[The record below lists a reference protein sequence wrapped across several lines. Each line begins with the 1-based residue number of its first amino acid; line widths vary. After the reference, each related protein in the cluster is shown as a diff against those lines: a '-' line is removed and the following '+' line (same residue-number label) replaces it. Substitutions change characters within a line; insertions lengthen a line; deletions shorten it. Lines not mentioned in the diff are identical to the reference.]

1 MEKALMD
8 SKLDS
13 VVQTIAQ
20 SKGTVMLIGSTD
32 CGKTTTAKYMLT
44 KLCSISSKIGFI
56 DSDIGQSTLGP
67 PGTIGAATF
76 SKFNPQKDCEMQAQN
91 LKLTFI
97 GEFTPVGHIMELIF
111 GIKKMLDYLNQLNCA
126 IILIDTTG
134 LVHGKTGLYLKKSK
148 IELIKPDHLIFF
160 HKNKD
165 LLTLINIQT
174 KAQNHFL
181 TILDSVKTRSFEQR
195 RSYRNR
201 KITTYFKDSREQ
213 PIAFPPII
221 QWRKDIITCSALSPA
236 EIGRLTS
243 LLQREIYFAAISHRT
258 LIIASDSW
266 FYCYILHKIKEILP
280 IDFIYILNK
289 QQLIS
294 KYISIE
300 DSNYDVLALGIVKDV
315 DFKKQIFKLLS
326 PDINSTKI
334 QCLKFGTINMCRS
347 GN

>member
-1 MEKALMD
+1 MD

-13 VVQTIAQ
+13 VIQTIAQ
-20 SKGTVMLIGSTD
+20 SGGTVMLIGSTD
-32 CGKTTTAKYMLT
+32 CGKTTTAKYLLT

-76 SKFNPQKDCEMQAQN
+76 SKFSSKKDWEMQAQN

-97 GEFTPVGHIMELIF
+97 GEFSPVGHIMELIF
-111 GIKKMLDYLNQLNCA
+111 GVKKMFDYLNQLSCA
-126 IILIDTTG
+126 TIIIDTTG

-148 IELIKPDHLIFF
+148 IEFIKPDHLIFF
-160 HKNKD
+160 QKNRE
-165 LLTLINIQT
+165 LFTLINLQT
-174 KAQNHFL
+174 NVQNHFL
-181 TILDSVKTRSFEQR
+181 PILDSVKKRSLEQR
-195 RSYRNR
+195 RIYRNR
-201 KITTYFKDSREQ
+201 KINTYFEESREQ
-213 PIAFPPII
+213 QIVFPPII

-236 EIGRLTS
+236 KIGQLTS

-266 FYCYILHKIKEILP
+266 FYCYIIDKIKEIMP

-294 KYISIE
+294 KYISVE
-300 DSNYDVLALGIVKDV
+300 DSNNDVLSLGIVKDI
-315 DFKKQIFKLLS
+315 DFKKRTFKLLS
-326 PDINSTKI
+326 PYINSIKI
-334 QCLKFGTINMCRS
+334 NCLKFGTINLCLS
-347 GN
+347 EN